1 MRRFALVAVLLLAVS
16 TPSGTARAAEFD
28 ARITRQLHTN
38 ADRYGIAG
46 QAVLIRHNGTL
57 LAQAVAGEADLTTHQ
72 PVTPDTVFN
81 AYSLAKLLVSTL
93 IMQRVEAGGVELDVP
108 ASRYLPDLPEAWQA
122 ITVRQFLDHA
132 SGVPEYFQYR
142 DGEVIT
148 SQGNRHFPAT
158 SAAVFKELAGTPP
171 QFTPGTANRYTQTNY
186 LVLTA
191 LLEAQYQQP
200 YAQIVRDRVLRP
212 LSMTH
217 TSLGPATDARH
228 GIAIA
233 YTGKQGA
240 LQRENDIAWPSYAYG
255 HAALHTT
262 LGDLDRFLLAL
273 TRGELVGRTTLE
285 QLWQPQVLS
294 SGRRSG
300 FSTGWEVEESGDYCL
315 VGHDGG
321 TRVRARIAFTDGLA
335 GDTYSFIYLTNGS
348 AKNVWSRTLVDSAMA
363 VAAPAQFPRE
373 TLSEALITYALE
385 PRTAARTTAL
395 KQWLTSTGRGGQP
408 MLEQDINRVGYAV
421 AENLGHATALHIFAL
436 NTTLFPRSANAWDSL
451 AETYAALGD
460 TTQAQRLYAKSKA
473 LAAPR

>member
-1 MRRFALVAVLLLAVS
+1 MRRFAFVAVLLLAVS
-16 TPSGTARAAEFD
+16 TPSGTVRAAELD

-38 ADRYGIAG
+38 AERYGIAG
-46 QAVLIRHNGTL
+46 QSVLIRHNGAL
-57 LAQAVAGEADLTTHQ
+57 LAQAVAGEADVTTHRA
-72 PVTPDTVFN
+72 VTAETVFN

-93 IMQRVEAGGVELDVP
+93 VMQRVEAGRVELDAP

-122 ITVRQFLDHA
+122 ITVRQFLNHA

-148 SQGNRHFPAT
+148 SQGNRFPAT
-158 SAAVFKELAGTPP
+158 PAEVFNALAGPP
-171 QFTPGTANRYTQTNY
+171 LQFTPGTANRYTQTNY

-191 LLEAQYQQP
+191 LLEAQFQQP

-228 GIAIA
+228 EIAIA
-233 YTGKQGA
+233 YIGKQGA
-240 LQRENDIAWPSYAYG
+240 LQREDDIAWPSYAYG

-262 LGDLDRFLLAL
+262 VGDLDRFLLAL
-273 TRGELVGRTTLE
+273 TRGELVGRATLQ
-285 QLWQPQVLS
+285 QLWQPQLLS
-294 SGRRSG
+294 SGQRSG
-300 FSTGWEVEESGDYCL
+300 FSTGWEFEESGDYRF

-348 AKNVWSRTLVDSAMA
+348 AKNVWSRTLVDSTMA
-363 VAAPAQFPRE
+363 VVAPMQFPGE
-373 TLSEALITYALE
+373 ALSERLITYALE
-385 PRTAARTTAL
+385 PQTVARTTAL
-395 KQWLTSTGRGGQP
+395 NQWLITTGRGDQP

-421 AENLGHATALHIFAL
+421 AENLGHATALPLFAF
-436 NTTLFPRSANAWDSL
+436 NATLFPRSANAWDSL

-460 TTQAQRLYAKSKA
+460 AKQAERLYAKSKA
-473 LAAPR
+473 LAAAR

>member
-1 MRRFALVAVLLLAVS
+1 MRRFAFVAVLLFAVS
-16 TPSGTARAAEFD
+16 PPSGTARAAEFD

-72 PVTPDTVFN
+72 PVTPETVFN
-81 AYSLAKLLVSTL
+81 AYSLAKLLVSAL
-93 IMQRVEAGGVELDVP
+93 VMQRVEAGRVELDAP
-108 ASRYLPDLPEAWQA
+108 ASRYLPDLPEAWQT
-122 ITVRQFLDHA
+122 ITVRQFLNHA

-142 DGEVIT
+142 EGEVIT
-148 SQGNRHFPAT
+148 SQGNRFPT
-158 SAAVFKELAGTPP
+158 TAAEVFKALAGAPL

-217 TSLGPATDARH
+217 TSLGPATNARH
-228 GIAIA
+228 EIAIA

-240 LQRENDIAWPSYAYG
+240 LQREDDIAWPSYAYG

-262 LGDLDRFLLAL
+262 VGDLDRFLLAL
-273 TRGELVGRTTLE
+273 ARGELVGRATLQ
-285 QLWQPQVLS
+285 QLWQPQVLDN
-294 SGRRSG
+294 GRRSG
-300 FSTGWEVEESGDYCL
+300 FSTGWEFEESGEYRL

-321 TRVRARIAFTDGLA
+321 TRVRARIAFADGLA

-348 AKNVWSRTLVDSAMA
+348 AKNVWSRTLVDSTMA
-363 VAAPAQFPRE
+363 VVAPMQFPRE
-373 TLSEALITYALE
+373 ALSERLITYALE
-385 PRTAARTTAL
+385 PQTAARTTAL
-395 KQWLTSTGRGGQP
+395 KQWLITTGRGDQP

-421 AENLGHATALHIFAL
+421 AENLGHATALPLFAF
-436 NTTLFPRSANAWDSL
+436 NATLFPRSANAWDSL

-460 TTQAQRLYAKSKA
+460 AKQAERLYAKSKA
-473 LAAPR
+473 LAAAR

>member
-1 MRRFALVAVLLLAVS
+1 MRRFAFVAVLLLAVS
-16 TPSGTARAAEFD
+16 TPSGTVRAAELD

-38 ADRYGIAG
+38 AARYGIAG

-72 PVTPDTVFN
+72 PVTPETVFN
-81 AYSLAKLLVSTL
+81 TYSLAKLLVSAL
-93 IMQRVEAGGVELDVP
+93 VMQRVEAGRVELDAP
-108 ASRYLPDLPEAWQA
+108 ASRYLPDLPEAWQT
-122 ITVRQFLDHA
+122 ITVRQFLNHA

-142 DGEVIT
+142 EGEVIT
-148 SQGNRHFPAT
+148 SQGNRFPT
-158 SAAVFKELAGTPP
+158 TAAEVFKALAGAPL

-200 YAQIVRDRVLRP
+200 YAQIVQDRVLRP

-217 TSLGPATDARH
+217 TSLGPATDVPH
-228 GIAIA
+228 DITIA
-233 YTGKQGA
+233 YIGKQGA
-240 LQRENDIAWPSYAYG
+240 LRREDDIAWPSYAYG

-262 LGDLDRFLLAL
+262 VGDLDRFLMAL
-273 TRGELVGRTTLE
+273 TRGELVGRATLQ
-285 QLWQPQVLS
+285 QLWQPQLLGN
-294 SGRRSG
+294 GRRSG
-300 FSTGWEVEESGDYCL
+300 FSTGWEFEESGDYRM

-348 AKNVWSRTLVDSAMA
+348 AKNVWSRTLVDSTMAA
-363 VAAPAQFPRE
+363 VAPTQFPRE
-373 TLSEALITYALE
+373 TLSETLITYALE

-395 KQWLTSTGRGGQP
+395 RQWLITTGRGDQP

-421 AENLGHATALHIFAL
+421 AENLGPATAVHIFTL
-436 NTTLFPRSANAWDSL
+436 NTTLFPRSPNAWDSL
-451 AETYAALGD
+451 AETYSALGD
-460 TTQAQRLYAKSKA
+460 PKQAERLYAKSKA
-473 LAAPR
+473 LAAAR

>member
-1 MRRFALVAVLLLAVS
+1 MRRFAFVAVLLFAVS

-72 PVTPDTVFN
+72 PVTPETVFN

-93 IMQRVEAGGVELDVP
+93 VMQRVEAGRVELDVP
-108 ASRYLPDLPEAWQA
+108 ASRYLADLPKAWEA

-148 SQGNRHFPAT
+148 SQGNRRFPAT
-158 SAAVFKELAGTPP
+158 PAEVFKALAGAPL

-200 YAQIVRDRVLRP
+200 YTQIVEERVLRP
-212 LSMTH
+212 LGLAH
-217 TSLGPATDARH
+217 TSLGPAGAAQENT
-228 GIAIA
+228 AIA

-240 LQRENDIAWPSYAYG
+240 LQREDDIAWPAYAYG

-273 TRGELVGRTTLE
+273 ARGELVGRTTLQ

-294 SGRRSG
+294 NGRRSG
-300 FSTGWEVEESGDYCL
+300 FSTGWELEESGEYRF

-321 TRVRARIAFTDGLA
+321 TRVRARIAFLDGLG

-348 AKNVWSRTLVDSAMA
+348 ATNVWSRTLVDSTMA
-363 VAAPAQFPRE
+363 VVAPMQFPRE
-373 TLSEALITYALE
+373 ALSERLITYALE
-385 PRTAARTTAL
+385 PQTVARTTAL
-395 KQWLTSTGRGGQP
+395 KQWLITTGRGDQP

-421 AENLGHATALHIFAL
+421 AENLGHATALPLFAF
-436 NTTLFPRSANAWDSL
+436 NATLFPRSANAWDSL

-460 TTQAQRLYAKSKA
+460 AKQAERLYAKSKA
-473 LAAPR
+473 LAAAR